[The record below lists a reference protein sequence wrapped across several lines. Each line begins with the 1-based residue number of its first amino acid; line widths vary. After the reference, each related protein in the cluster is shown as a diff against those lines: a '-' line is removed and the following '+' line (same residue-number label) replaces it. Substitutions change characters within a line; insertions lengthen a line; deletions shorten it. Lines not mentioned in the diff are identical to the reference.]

1 MIRMGTSAALALT
14 LGLPALAAA
23 PTATAPEDST
33 PTQDVPE
40 IVVAGE
46 HAGPR
51 LWRVSS
57 GDHVVWVL
65 GTVSPLPKGMVWQSH
80 GVQQVLAESSEV
92 IPGWPAFG
100 IGANP
105 ITAIRVYWQ
114 WRQLQKMPD
123 HGDLRQVLPPP
134 LYARF
139 ESLRQR
145 YAPGDSGL
153 ERLRPMVA
161 GERLMAAA
169 LDRSGLTLRNEVQQT
184 VLKMAHRQG
193 VTVHQ
198 DKMRVQDPLE
208 VLKDVAAAPTAGEIA
223 CLQAIVTRLETDLPA
238 MQSRARA
245 WALGDV
251 ESLRRLP
258 PPDDRTACLA
268 AVSTSDRVRNLIA
281 QASND
286 WLVSVEDSLRR
297 NRTALAVQSM
307 DRLLGEQGSLALLRR
322 RGYGIEGP

>member
-1 MIRMGTSAALALT
+1 MSRRLAYLALLLST
-14 LGLPALAAA
+14 IVPAFAE
-23 PTATAPEDST
+23 PE
-33 PTQDVPE
+33 DVPE
-40 IVVAGE
+40 VVVAGE

-65 GTVSPLPKGMVWQSH
+65 GTVSPLPKGLVWQSR
-80 GVQQVLAESSEV
+80 GVEQVLAESGEV

-114 WRQLQKMPD
+114 WRQIQKIPD
-123 HGDLRQVLPPP
+123 RAQLRQVLPAP

-139 ESLRQR
+139 EALRLR
-145 YAPGDSGL
+145 YAPRDTAF

-161 GERLMAAA
+161 GERLLEAA
-169 LDRSGLTLRNEVQQT
+169 LDRSGLTLHNEVQQN
-184 VLKMAHRQG
+184 VLKIAHRRG
-193 VTVHQ
+193 VVVHQ
-198 DKMRVQDPLE
+198 DKLRVQDPLE
-208 VLKDVAAAPTAGEIA
+208 VLKDVAATPTAGEIA
-223 CLQAIVTRLETDLPA
+223 CLDAIVTRLEVDLPA

-251 ESLRRLP
+251 ETLRRLP

-268 AVSTSDRVRNLIA
+268 AVSTSERVRTLIA
-281 QASND
+281 QASSE
-286 WLVSVEDSLRR
+286 WLVAVEDSLRR

-307 DRLLGEQGSLALLRR
+307 DRLLGAQGSLAVLRQ
-322 RGYGIEGP
+322 RGYAIEGP